1 VSSQGKAIVMDRP
14 PSPSPALPDAVTAHI
29 DDARYRL
36 RHDALAAGVSETL
49 VDDALAHAVEDY
61 RDAHVNTFI
70 GVLVERQVRESLG
83 LRSPRLHDTA
93 D

>member
-1 VSSQGKAIVMDRP
+1 MADFVEEVWNSC
-14 PSPSPALPDAVTAHI
+14 SP
-29 DDARYRL
+29 R
-36 RHDALAAGVSETL
+36 GVSETL

-61 RDAHVNTFI
+61 RDAPVHTFI

>member
-1 VSSQGKAIVMDRP
+1 MRVTGCATTC
-14 PSPSPALPDAVTAHI
+14 SP
-29 DDARYRL
+29 R
-36 RHDALAAGVSETL
+36 GVSETL

-61 RDAHVNTFI
+61 RDAPVHTFI

>member
-1 VSSQGKAIVMDRP
+1 MDGP
-14 PSPSPALPDAVTAHI
+14 PSPSTALPDAVTAHI

-36 RHDALAAGVSETL
+36 RRDALVAGVSETL

-61 RDAHVNTFI
+61 RDAHVHAFI

>member
-1 VSSQGKAIVMDRP
+1 MDGP
-14 PSPSPALPDAVTAHI
+14 PSPSTALPDSVTAHI
-29 DDARYRL
+29 DDARHRL
-36 RHDALAAGVSETL
+36 RHDVLAAGGVRDTRRRR
-49 VDDALAHAVEDY
+49 ARHAVEDY
-61 RDAHVNTFI
+61 RDAPVHTFI